1 MKPVLIFGNGQV
13 ADTLRDYA
21 QRCGVRVAGYIVDAE
36 FLTGGLPHLRPCDSF
51 ETVMQNY
58 APADHMFL
66 MGMSYQ
72 GLNKPRAA
80 KFKQMRALGYS
91 PMSLLV
97 DPGRIASGVVVGR
110 GTVIQDGNVIQIG
123 CEIGENC
130 MIWAGNHIGHH
141 TKIGNHVFIA
151 SHAVISGACNIGDR
165 CFIGVNATIRDG
177 VTIGEGC
184 IIGAG
189 ASIMSDC
196 EPNGLYPGPR
206 AERSKLPADKL
217 RRI

>member
-13 ADTLRDYA
+13 ADTLRDYLA
-21 QRCGVRVAGYIVDAE
+21 RVGQRVAGYIVDE
-36 FLTGGLPHLRPCDSF
+36 EYLTGGLDHLRPCDGAK
-51 ETVMQNY
+51 N
-58 APADHMFL
+58 APGYYNPAEHLFMV
-66 MGMSYQ
+66 GMSYQ
-72 GLNKPRAA
+72 KVNKPRAEVFA
-80 KFKQMRALGYS
+80 RMLAMGYGAAT
-91 PMSLLV
+91 LIV
-97 DPGRIASGVVVGR
+97 DPGRIAAGVSIGR
-110 GTVIQDGNVIQIG
+110 GSFIQDGNVIQTG

-130 MIWAGNHIGHH
+130 ILWATNHLGHH

-151 SHAVISGACNIGDR
+151 SHAVISGACSIGDR

-184 IIGAG
+184 VIGAG

-206 AERSKLPADKL
+206 TERAKLPAEKL